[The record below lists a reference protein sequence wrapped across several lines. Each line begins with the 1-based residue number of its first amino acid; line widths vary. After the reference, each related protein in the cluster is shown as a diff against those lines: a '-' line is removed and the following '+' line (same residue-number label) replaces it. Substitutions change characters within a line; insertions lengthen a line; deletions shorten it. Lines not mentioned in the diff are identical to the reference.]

1 MSVHPPT
8 SATHRPPPLVAAAE
22 TQSGA
27 VLAFAYFISVR
38 STSYRPQDFPTLRL
52 IFRSADERRPD
63 RDVLTGFRGCE
74 AARVPT
80 AAAFPAPDDSF
91 SMSGG
96 FPADPGRLGV
106 SGPGQGGDGLSA
118 VQLQPAPGFGQ
129 ALRLAAVGEDHRER
143 DVVEAWPGSPARC
156 PCGSGRRPRRRR
168 SLSYASR
175 IRKEPGGGC
184 GYVARARA
192 THACPTSSR
201 IKRNQAWESPV
212 T

>member
-52 IFRSADERRPD
+52 IFRPADERRPD
-63 RDVLTGFRGCE
+63 RHVLAGFRGCE

-96 FPADPGRLGV
+96 FPAGPGRLGV
-106 SGPGQGGDGLSA
+106 SGPGQGGGRLAA
-118 VQLQPAPGFGQ
+118 VQLQPAPVRPGSP
-129 ALRLAAVGEDHRER
+129 LRGGWRRSPRARCCR
-143 DVVEAWPGSPARC
+143 AWPGSPGRC

-168 SLSYASR
+168 SLWRWFRFSTAQWPRFRRRSSSGDAAPASSEVMR
-175 IRKEPGGGC
+175 QT
-184 GYVARARA
+184 V
-192 THACPTSSR
+192 S
-201 IKRNQAWESPV
+201 V
-212 T
+212 

>member
-143 DVVEAWPGSPARC
+143 DVVGHGPV
-156 PCGSGRRPRRRR
+156 RRP
-168 SLSYASR
+168 
-175 IRKEPGGGC
+175 
-184 GYVARARA
+184 VARAGQAGVLAADAVSRMLRESERNRNA
-192 THACPTSSR
+192 HARVQRMHAPRQAESNE
-201 IKRNQAWESPV
+201 IKRGKALSRKAGL
-212 T
+212 